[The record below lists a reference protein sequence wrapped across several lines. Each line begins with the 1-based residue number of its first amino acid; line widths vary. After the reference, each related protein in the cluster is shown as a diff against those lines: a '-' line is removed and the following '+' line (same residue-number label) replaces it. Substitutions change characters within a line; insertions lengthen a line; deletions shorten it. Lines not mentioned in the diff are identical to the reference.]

1 MYCLISSGAR
11 YMLRMLHFVIE
22 GTRGRVHGRNS
33 VESHQRAALRR
44 IKVVFEIKKLLSAA
58 IAFPALLAAAG
69 LLARAL
75 AAKLELGGGLGG
87 ELLGVKSFEPFG
99 FLFLLSLRL

>member
-1 MYCLISSGAR
+1 
-11 YMLRMLHFVIE
+11 MLRVLHFVIE
-22 GTRGRVHGRNS
+22 GTRGRVHGCNS
-33 VESHQRAALRR
+33 VEGHQRAALRR
-44 IKVVFEIKKLLSAA
+44 IKVVFEIKKLLNAA

-75 AAKLELGGGLGG
+75 VAKLERGGD
-87 ELLGVKSFEPFG
+87 LLGAKSFEPFG